1 MSAYTFSSDYHGE
14 KVETL
19 LSDSS
24 KDVSF
29 HSEFKSGVNVKVGDD
44 LLYISYP
51 YFQIPPFGLM
61 LRKEVMDYIK
71 PLFKEAKLSFHQ
83 GRLVI
88 GNFQLTIENS
98 REASTYIQKKELKT
112 DLFLELLEVY
122 VKQSPLIEY
131 SLNEN
136 LEKLV
141 KELIGFGQGLTPSGD
156 DFIVGLLALN
166 SRINF
171 LPSSIFSVI
180 EKKIN
185 DKQTTDVSIAYLKSA
200 LEGQYSTAV
209 VEVMNELDNPV
220 RLSKALE
227 LLAQTG
233 HTSGKDTIYGMYY
246 GLTLI
251 QK

>member
-14 KVETL
+14 KVEIL

-51 YFQIPPFGLM
+51 YFQVPPFGLM
-61 LRKEVMDYIK
+61 LKKEVMDYIK
-71 PLFKEAKLSFHQ
+71 PLFKTAKLSIHQ
-83 GRLVI
+83 GRLI
-88 GNFQLTIENS
+88 IDDFQITIEKS
-98 REASTYIQKKELKT
+98 REVLTHIHKKELKT
-112 DLFLELLEVY
+112 DLFLEPLEVY
-122 VKQSPLIEY
+122 SKQSPLKKY
-131 SLNEN
+131 SSNQD

-141 KELIGFGQGLTPSGD
+141 MELIGFGQGLTPSGD
-156 DFIVGLLALN
+156 DFIVGLLAVN
-166 SRINF
+166 SRIDY

-185 DKQTTDVSIAYLKSA
+185 DKQTTDVSIAYLRSA

-209 VEVMNELDNPV
+209 VEVINELDNLQ
-220 RLSKALE
+220 RLRNALDI
-227 LLAQTG
+227 LAQMG
-233 HTSGKDTIYGMYY
+233 HSSGKDTIYGIYY
-246 GLTLI
+246 GLILI
-251 QK
+251 QN